1 MSSEVVPITKALQ
14 HRWRNKVPNEYKGNL
29 DERLRWMWNQK
40 FGTIQTIFNE
50 GTDEEDRMAATM
62 FLQAILET
70 DLDTIETIFRRIC
83 YALIAAAGIIS
94 LPALDG
100 IIR

>member
-1 MSSEVVPITKALQ
+1 MTQELTR
-14 HRWRNKVPNEYKGNL
+14 RWRRTVPEAHQLNL
-29 DERLRWMWNQK
+29 DTRILWMWNQK

-70 DLDTIETIFRRIC
+70 DLDTIETIFRRIEGTPQTDEEVLSKTE
-83 YALIAAAGIIS
+83 AFRI
-94 LPALDG
+94 
-100 IIR
+100 